1 MGQRDVSWKLEQEVG
16 LKSVIRAW
24 GINMK
29 GAMGSKT
36 SKVGKYKLCKWK
48 L

>member
-1 MGQRDVSWKLEQEVG
+1 MGQGDVSWKLEQEVG

-29 GAMGSKT
+29 GTVGSET
-36 SKVGKYKLCKWK
+36 SRVGKYKLCQWK